1 MFSRFLQVNRTQQ
14 AANPGQQI
22 PTQPE
27 QNPTP
32 TAPAITPPNAPL
44 PPQVMEAQKRADQNP
59 NDPVAQLD
67 LAIAYWNAN
76 LPKPGY
82 DTLVKIPPL
91 VPPEDREF
99 YMQAGNRFRDQPDG
113 WLPAASLYFFAMRAQ
128 PGGDIPNPVREA
140 FHEALYKGA
149 NRPEFPLV
157 VPADQVRPIDEPILL
172 IAQARNA
179 FLNGRIDE
187 AVRHLMRARQ
197 LEDTLR
203 EADLL
208 EGEMNALE
216 GKKDLA
222 TRYLSSLAQDT
233 SSTPEWIRLFAKQ
246 ILDGMK

>member
-1 MFSRFLQVNRTQQ
+1 
-14 AANPGQQI
+14 
-22 PTQPE
+22 
-27 QNPTP
+27 
-32 TAPAITPPNAPL
+32 
-44 PPQVMEAQKRADQNP
+44 MEAQQRADQRP
-59 NDPVAQLD
+59 NDPTTQLD

-76 LPKPGY
+76 LLKPSY

-91 VPPEDREF
+91 VRPEDREF
-99 YMQAGNRFRDQPDG
+99 FVQAGNRFRGQPDG
-113 WLPAASLYFFAMRAQ
+113 WLPAASLYFLAMRTQ
-128 PGGDIPNPVREA
+128 PGGDIPNPVRDA

-179 FLNGRIDE
+179 FLNGRVDE
-187 AVRHLMRARQ
+187 AVRHLIRVRQ
-197 LEDTLR
+197 IEDTLR

-222 TRYLSSLAQDT
+222 RRYLGSLVEDT
-233 SSTPEWIRLFAKQ
+233 SSTPEWIRMFAQ
-246 ILDGMK
+246 QLLDGMK